1 MKIDFKFPLVLITA
15 PALFYFSC
23 KQPARDVPYQCNCSE
38 VGIDSSWADSS
49 DVVCY
54 QVPVSQ
60 NANNYSSSKK
70 ILMAVAVVKASG
82 ASPLEPLLYLHGGPG
97 ISTLSNVKRYIN
109 SPAWKLIR
117 EKHDLVFFDYRGT
130 GFSQPDLCS
139 DLMDSLDNFRKTN
152 PSMEEYFKRETDLFR
167 ECASVLKRDSIDIT
181 SFTSPQVAADAEAI
195 RAALGIEKWNL
206 YGVSYG
212 TFIALKYIRHY
223 PGNLNNVVL
232 DSPFPPNTPWLD
244 FVRPMN
250 AVLAHI
256 QGYLDED
263 SITRRYYPDIRREL
277 GTAIRRLNSKP
288 PLVNGLT
295 YWGDEFAWSV
305 QRALLKPTLVP
316 LVPLVIKEV
325 AGGNDSILAIWKE
338 KIGPSG
344 SYGKYSAA
352 QETAMLCYENR
363 PQNPGDMADSLAKK
377 YPDLVSFNLGF
388 KQQLCDVFRPELP
401 AKDYFAPVSSDIPVM
416 IMSGEFDPVTP
427 PYFGEIA
434 ANSLSNARVMVVQG
448 ASHAVLHF
456 NDCTMDRVKQFLKD
470 PKNDLSNQC
479 QSEKGKTIFATA
491 GAEELLKKLK

>member
-60 NANNYSSSKK
+60 NANSDSSSKK

-139 DLMDSLDNFRKTN
+139 YLMDSLDNFRKTN

-212 TFIALKYIRHY
+212 TFIALKYIKHY
-223 PGNLNNVVL
+223 PGHLNNVVL

-256 QGYLDED
+256 QSYLDKD
-263 SITRRYYPDIRREL
+263 SITRRNFPDMRREL
-277 GTAIRRLNSKP
+277 GVAIRRLNNKP

-305 QRALLKPTLVP
+305 QRALLKPSLVP

-325 AGGNDSILAIWKE
+325 AAGNDSILAIWKE
-338 KIGPSG
+338 KIGAPG

-352 QETAMLCYENR
+352 QEAAMLCYENR
-363 PQNPGDMADSLAKK
+363 PQNPGDMADSLAKR

-434 ANSLSNARVMVVQG
+434 AKSLLNARVMVVQG
-448 ASHAVLHF
+448 GSHAVLHF
-456 NDCTMDRVKQFLKD
+456 NDCTMDRVKQFLKN
-470 PKNDLSNQC
+470 PENDLSNEC
-479 QSEKGKTIFATA
+479 QPEKGKTVFATD
-491 GAEELLKKLK
+491 GAEELLKKIN